1 MKVAIFDFDGTIYK
15 HETYTLMMDHA
26 KHHPI
31 YREKYKSFY
40 YSIIPPYLG
49 YKVRLYPEAK
59 MKLDL
64 TQKYLNIFEG
74 QPIQE
79 VESYFAEIAKKMN
92 GDFNRLVLERVK
104 QHHENGDYI
113 MVVSGAFQTLLE
125 TVLADLPI
133 DHIIGTAIPIEN
145 NYVNPKITIDH
156 VQAER
161 KSELILETLKDKVI
175 DWKNSY
181 AYGDSTADL
190 PVLEMVGNP
199 VAVCPDVKLQDIAN
213 RKDWT
218 IIC

>member
-1 MKVAIFDFDGTIYK
+1 
-15 HETYTLMMDHA
+15 
-26 KHHPI
+26 
-31 YREKYKSFY
+31 
-40 YSIIPPYLG
+40 
-49 YKVRLYPEAK
+49 
-59 MKLDL
+59 
-64 TQKYLNIFEG
+64 
-74 QPIQE
+74 
-79 VESYFAEIAKKMN
+79 
-92 GDFNRLVLERVK
+92 ERVK

-175 DWKNSY
+175 DWKSSY